1 MAALL
6 IFKIS
11 IPFLLLAFAYAA
23 ILCLEHRI
31 LIRLS
36 VLLIVITDSMAM
48 VFFFFLRDEGSWLDI
63 GISIS
68 NYVISMVS
76 SGIVFLLL
84 HLANFLLPQTFDGLK
99 TFFNV
104 DLKNGLV

>member
-11 IPFLLLAFAYAA
+11 IPFLLLGLAFAA
-23 ILCLEHRI
+23 ILYLEHRI
-31 LIRLS
+31 LVRLS
-36 VLLIVITDSMAM
+36 VLLMILTDSMAM
-48 VFFFFLRDEGSWLDI
+48 VFFFYLRDEGSWLEI

-68 NYVISMVS
+68 NFIISMAS

-84 HLANFLLPQTFDGLK
+84 HLANFLLPLTID
-99 TFFNV
+99 
-104 DLKNGLV
+104 DLKYRFKIDTNVNV